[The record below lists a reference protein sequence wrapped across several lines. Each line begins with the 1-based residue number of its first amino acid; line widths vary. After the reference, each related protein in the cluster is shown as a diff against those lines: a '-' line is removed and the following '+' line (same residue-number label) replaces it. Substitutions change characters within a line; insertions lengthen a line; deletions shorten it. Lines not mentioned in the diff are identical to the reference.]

1 MFYKILFRPILF
13 AFNPEF
19 IHNRIIQLLKL
30 CFYFP
35 GFGQF
40 LRFFYSVEDKRLEKN
55 IFGIL
60 FKNPVGL
67 AAGFDKNAKVF
78 NEFASLGFG
87 FVEIGTVTPLPQV
100 GNKKPRLF
108 RLKKDQAIINRMGF
122 NNDGVD
128 VIAKRLKKRYANII
142 VGGNIGKNKITN
154 NKFASSDYKICLEK
168 IAPYVDYL
176 VLNISSP
183 NTPGLVELQNKSD
196 LKLLLSEV
204 QKINKKEYNKPIL
217 IKISPDL
224 SFFQIDHIL
233 DLVSEFKISG
243 IIATNTSSKRESL
256 ISNKTDIEA
265 KGLGGLSGQPLF
277 TRSKQIVSY
286 ISKKSGGT
294 VPVIAVGGIM
304 KSSDAVEM
312 LNAGA
317 SLVQIYTGF
326 IYSGPSLV
334 KDINTKLLNS

>member
-1 MFYKILFRPILF
+1 MLYKILFRPILF
-13 AFNPEF
+13 SFNPEF
-19 IHNRIIQLLKL
+19 IHDRIIQLLKF
-30 CFYFP
+30 CFYLP
-35 GFGQF
+35 GFGQLF
-40 LRFFYSVEDKRLEKN
+40 RFFYVVEDKRLEKN
-55 IFGIL
+55 LFGIL

-142 VGGNIGKNKITN
+142 VGGNIGKNKITD
-154 NKFASSDYKICLEK
+154 NKCASSDYKICLEK

-224 SFFQIDHIL
+224 NFSQIDHIL

-256 ISNKTDIEA
+256 ISNKMDIEA
-265 KGLGGLSGQPLF
+265 KGVGGLSGKPLF
-277 TRSKQIVSY
+277 NRSKQIVSY
-286 ISKKSGGT
+286 ISKKSGGNL
-294 VPVIAVGGIM
+294 PVIAVGGIM
-304 KSSDAVEM
+304 KASDAVEM